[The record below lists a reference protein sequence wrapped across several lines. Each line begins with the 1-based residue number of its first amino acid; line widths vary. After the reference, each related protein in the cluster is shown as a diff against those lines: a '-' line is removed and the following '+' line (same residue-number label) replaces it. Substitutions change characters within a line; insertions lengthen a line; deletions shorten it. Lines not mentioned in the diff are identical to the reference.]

1 MSVGKL
7 TGPKKAAILLLA
19 LGEDAAA
26 DVLKNLEEIEIQQV
40 GYFMTRFTDISPE
53 EVDIVLEEF
62 YRNSVTQEEG
72 VSINSSPDFIR
83 NALNKAVGPDRAK
96 ELTDNLSSTGQDSGL
111 DALRFIE
118 PVMISNYIRNE
129 HPQTI
134 ALVLSYL
141 NNIEQSSTVLRT
153 LPESIQADVVYR
165 MAAMESIPPGVVQ
178 ELNDVLTEEMK
189 AAGTG
194 GSKVGGIEPVAEI
207 LNSVDKATET
217 RILSTIEESNPDLA
231 EQIRELMFTFEDL
244 ALIDAKQMQVYKDS
258 EKKIKIIAG
267 KFNDVEGP
275 VKGHN
280 VEPVYFDVELEKDK
294 ISNFNLSSTHNSFVY
309 LIEGEIKIGDKN
321 HDKVNGST
329 LIILTQ
335 GEKLKVKGV
344 IKSKFLLISG
354 KPIGEPI
361 ARGGPFVMNTKEEIL
376 KAVEDYQSG
385 NFVQK

>member
-26 DVLKNLEEIEIQQV
+26 DVMKNLEESEIQQV
-40 GYFMTRFTDISPE
+40 GYYMSRFSDVAPE
-53 EVDIVLEEF
+53 ELDMVLEEF
-62 YRNSVTQEEG
+62 YRNSIMTDDG
-72 VSINSSPDFIR
+72 VSISSSPDFVK
-83 NALNKAVGPDRAK
+83 NTLTKALGADKAK
-96 ELTDNLSSTGQDSGL
+96 ELGENLRVGEDDVGL
-111 DALRFIE
+111 DALRYAE
-118 PVMISNYIRNE
+118 PIMISNYIRTE

-194 GSKVGGIEPVAEI
+194 GSKVGGIEPVAEM
-207 LNSVDKATET
+207 LNSIDKATET

-244 ALIDAKQMQVYKDS
+244 ALIDSKQMQTVMKDVDQADMVLALKTS
-258 EKKIKIIAG
+258 SDAIKELIFSSMSTRAAEMVRDDLE
-267 KFNDVEGP
+267 NLGP
-275 VKGHN
+275 VK
-280 VEPVYFDVELEKDK
+280 VSDVETAQQKIIKVVKKLEEDGT
-294 ISNFNLSSTHNSFVY
+294 IV
-309 LIEGEIKIGDKN
+309 IAGAGGGD
-321 HDKVNGST
+321 V
-329 LIILTQ
+329 
-335 GEKLKVKGV
+335 V
-344 IKSKFLLISG
+344 
-354 KPIGEPI
+354 
-361 ARGGPFVMNTKEEIL
+361 
-376 KAVEDYQSG
+376 
-385 NFVQK
+385 